1 MWSIIT
7 ILLPKNQEKV
17 RRVEEKFRSHN
28 PNDSSYNFTV
38 SQNQVIYSYSDISM
52 VEWCKQY

>member
-28 PNDSSYNFTV
+28 PNDSSYNITV
-38 SQNQVIYSYSDISM
+38 RIKYSYSDISM